1 MEFLGLF
8 IPLGGAALVLLLL
21 ARLIAGTADKGREA
35 AQIAAGHLEFRPNR
49 RSYWGVYLFIACFVF
64 TAIVNLVHAARS
76 SANLAVAGTL
86 IGFVLLLLMA
96 FPATI
101 VADEQGLEQ
110 VYWLRGRKRIAW
122 KEVSSVYTDEKTGE
136 VIIIGRSG
144 VKIVHTRQL
153 PAKETL
159 LAEVEK
165 HHTERAAATVAPPAF
180 AMSGPAA

>member
-21 ARLIAGTADKGREA
+21 ARLIAGKADKGREA

-49 RSYWGVYLFIACFVF
+49 RSYWGVYLFVACFGF
-64 TAIVNLVHAARS
+64 TAIASLVHAARS
-76 SANLAVAGTL
+76 SANLAVSATL

-110 VYWLRGRKRIAW
+110 VWLPGYKCFSRLHLC
-122 KEVSSVYTDEKTGE
+122 SSLFRH
-136 VIIIGRSG
+136 RS
-144 VKIVHTRQL
+144 
-153 PAKETL
+153 
-159 LAEVEK
+159 AEQPD
-165 HHTERAAATVAPPAF
+165 AL
-180 AMSGPAA
+180 G